1 MPEVEIKIG
10 DRMFV
15 VACEPGEER
24 HLTNAA
30 ELLDQE
36 ATALR
41 ESVGRGPESRMLLM
55 AGLMLSDKTIG
66 MGWQIEEYKDR
77 VKSLEQRLESAD
89 ARNAEL
95 VAAKKSGVSARPDD
109 SLSTPAVRLLELV
122 ASEMENL
129 ASELEGRAA

>member
-1 MPEVEIKIG
+1 MPEIEVKIG

-24 HLTNAA
+24 HLNNAA

-36 ATALR
+36 ATSLR
-41 ESVGRGPESRMLLM
+41 ATVGRVPESRMLLM

-77 VKSLEQRLESAD
+77 IKSLEQRLDSAD
-89 ARNAEL
+89 SRNAEL
-95 VAAKKSGVSARPDD
+95 VAATSAKGQTRAVSSDAA
-109 SLSTPAVRLLELV
+109 PALQLLELV
-122 ASEMENL
+122 ASEMESL
-129 ASELEGRAA
+129 AADLEGRAA

>member
-1 MPEVEIKIG
+1 MPEVEVKIG

-24 HLTNAA
+24 HLNNAA

-41 ESVGRGPESRMLLM
+41 ETVGRVPESRMLLM

-66 MGWQIEEYKDR
+66 MGWQIEELKDR
-77 VKSLEQRLESAD
+77 IKSLEQRLESAD

-95 VAAKKSGVSARPDD
+95 VAAKRSGTTPRPVDD
-109 SLSTPAVRLLELV
+109 TAPAIQLLELV

-129 ASELEGRAA
+129 AAELEARAA

>member
-1 MPEVEIKIG
+1 MPEVEVKIG
-10 DRMFV
+10 DRMFN

-24 HLTNAA
+24 HLHNAA

-36 ATALR
+36 ASALR
-41 ESVGRGPESRMLLM
+41 ETVGRVPESRMLLM

-66 MGWQIEEYKDR
+66 MGWQIEELKDR

-95 VAAKKSGVSARPDD
+95 AASKRAGSGQA
-109 SLSTPAVRLLELV
+109 TANPAPAMQLLELV
-122 ASEMENL
+122 ATEMEGL
-129 ASELEGRAA
+129 ASEMEGRAA